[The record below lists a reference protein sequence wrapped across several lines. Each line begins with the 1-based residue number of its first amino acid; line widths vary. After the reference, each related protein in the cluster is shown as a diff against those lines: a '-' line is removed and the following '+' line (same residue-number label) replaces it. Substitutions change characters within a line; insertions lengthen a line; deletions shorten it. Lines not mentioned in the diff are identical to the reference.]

1 MFLKRISAV
10 VLVAASMAGTAVA
23 ADTSRDKKPAA
34 AEARPDDVICT
45 YEQPVGT
52 HIKRRVCVTRETREL
67 QQRQSQDAAQRMR
80 SPSNNPGAAGG
91 N

>member
-1 MFLKRISAV
+1 MFLKRISAAF
-10 VLVAASMAGTAVA
+10 LVAASIVGTSAAGT
-23 ADTSRDKKPAA
+23 SNDKKPK

-52 HIKRRVCVTRETREL
+52 HIKRRVCVTRENREL

-80 SPSNNPGAAGG
+80 SPSNNSGSAGG